1 MTRILI
7 AAAAALLSTA
17 ASANGSVVV
26 QGGPTAHVGYSDLD
40 LHSRAGQTALI
51 GRIRSAADDLCSDHN
66 VEGLE
71 LKLRRLECYRVAVAS
86 GTAQMN
92 VIAGR

>member
-17 ASANGSVVV
+17 ASATGSVVV
-26 QGGPTAHVGYSDLD
+26 QGGAAARVGYSDLD
-40 LHSRAGQTALI
+40 LHSRSGQIRLM

-66 VEGLE
+66 VEPLE
-71 LKLRRLECYRVAVAS
+71 LKLRRLECYRIAVAS

-92 VIAGR
+92 LIASR